1 MKKPWVVEKTGW
13 IVSKLSL
20 KAYKNHTIS
29 GIMHETVF
37 FFRKKMGGEEFAGK
51 YRDQLLHELQDSY
64 VQFKVNL
71 EAF

>member
-1 MKKPWVVEKTGW
+1 
-13 IVSKLSL
+13 
-20 KAYKNHTIS
+20 
-29 GIMHETVF
+29 MHETVF